1 MTHSSPSSPRPSW
14 DETWLMV
21 ASSVACRSLCARD
34 RVGAVIVDYRNRIVA
49 TGFNGPPSGF
59 DHGERQ
65 CTDWCARAIRS
76 SDARSVLEAGMP
88 DQRVPLTSDYSD
100 CPSLHAEANA
110 LMVCDRAVREG
121 GTIYVT
127 SHICFTCA
135 KLVANSGLT
144 LAVVRPQAEHAH
156 RNAAASYEFL
166 ERCGVAVEVLDVL

>member
-1 MTHSSPSSPRPSW
+1 MKPSSRPSW
-14 DETWLMV
+14 DDTWLMV
-21 ASSVACRSLCARD
+21 ASAVACRSLCARD

-49 TGFNGPPSGF
+49 TGYNNPAAGF
-59 DHGERQ
+59 DHGDRP
-65 CTDWCARAIRS
+65 CTDWCPRAQRAADERSLIAR
-76 SDARSVLEAGMP
+76 GMP
-88 DQRVPLTSDYSD
+88 AERQSLAADYSD
-100 CPSLHAEANA
+100 CFTAHAEANA

-156 RNAAASYEFL
+156 RRAAASYELL